1 MLKVSQFAC
10 EACGG
15 VDGGAVAATPAVE
28 SKMSAAATAADAILD
43 PVTRMQTSLTAAHY
57 PKAAR

>member
-1 MLKVSQFAC
+1 MLNVSQFAC

-15 VDGGAVAATPAVE
+15 APAGAAAAIPAVE

-43 PVTRMQTSLTAAHY
+43 PITRMQTSLIAAHY